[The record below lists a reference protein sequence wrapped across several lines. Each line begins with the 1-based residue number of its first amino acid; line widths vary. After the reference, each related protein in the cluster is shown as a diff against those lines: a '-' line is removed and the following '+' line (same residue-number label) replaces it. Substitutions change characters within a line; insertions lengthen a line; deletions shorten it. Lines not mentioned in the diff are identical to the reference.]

1 MKTNAVK
8 FILGERELSMTA
20 NATNDR
26 DDIGDVDAEVREGR
40 SLRHAEAYRIE
51 VSDESLQFRPIRLSD
66 PVPLGR
72 QILAAAGSDPVD
84 EYSLFAILPSGDF
97 EDVRLDE
104 PFDLRNRGAERFVM
118 FRTDREFK
126 FTLENDQVRWGKPV
140 ISGAVLYQLG
150 NAKEGDSIF
159 QDKRGGEDRLI
170 ERTDL
175 IDLMAPGIER
185 FYIERR
191 TIVHVVNE
199 DNGEEIDLPA
209 PRRVPIERLI
219 SVIYEKF
226 NLQFQPDDRLRCE
239 QGGEDVFQF
248 AQLTLGEYLDAG
260 HCKCLVWLFASGTG
274 GASCR

>member
-1 MKTNAVK
+1 M
-8 FILGERELSMTA
+8 
-20 NATNDR
+20 NDQR
-26 DDIGDVDAEVREGR
+26 QSDQGDIEDVGAAVREGR
-40 SLRHAEAYRIE
+40 PLRPARAYRIE
-51 VSDESLQFRPIRLSD
+51 VSNESLQFRSITLTD

-72 QILAAAGSDPVD
+72 QILAAAGSEPVD
-84 EYSLFAILPSGDF
+84 GYSLFAILPSGDF

-104 PFDLRNRGAERFVM
+104 PFDLRQRGAERFVM
-118 FRTDREFK
+118 FQTDREFK
-126 FTLENDQVRWGKPV
+126 FTLENDQVQWGKPV
-140 ISGAVLYQLG
+140 ISGAALYQLG
-150 NAKEGDSIF
+150 HAKAGDAIF
-159 QDKRGGEDRLI
+159 LDVRGGEDRLI

-175 IDLMAPGIER
+175 VDLTAPGIER

-191 TIVHVVNE
+191 ITVHVVNE

-209 PRRVPIERLI
+209 TRRVRIERLI
-219 SVIYEKF
+219 SVIYDKF
-226 NLQFQPDDRLRCE
+226 HVQRQPDDRLRCE